1 MVMTDSTSVAAT
13 STSANVL
20 AGKMNEFLSENSV
33 IRIYVT
39 GGGTDIYASLLIGA
53 EALIDDQ
60 LVSPLTTFPVK
71 PDDLLTEGAGFAGDR
86 LTLRYRNANAA
97 ARVVQTRIEV
107 EPL

>member
-1 MVMTDSTSVAAT
+1 MVMTDSTAVAAT

-39 GGGTDIYASLLIGA
+39 GGGSDVYASLLVGA

-60 LVSPLTTFPVK
+60 LVSPLTTFPKK

-86 LTLRYRNANAA
+86 LTLRYRNANAS
-97 ARVVQTRIEV
+97 ARTVQTRIEV

>member
-1 MVMTDSTSVAAT
+1 MVMTDSTAVSAT

-20 AGKMNEFLSENSV
+20 AGKMNEFLAENSI

-39 GGGTDIYASLLIGA
+39 GGGSDIYASLLIGA

-60 LVSPLTTFPVK
+60 LVSPLTTFPKK

-97 ARVVQTRIEV
+97 SRTVQTRIEI
-107 EPL
+107 EPV

>member
-1 MVMTDSTSVAAT
+1 MVMTDSTAVGAT

-20 AGKMNEFLSENSV
+20 AGKMNEFLNENSI
-33 IRIYVT
+33 IRFYVT
-39 GGGTDIYASLLIGA
+39 GGGADVYASLLVGS
-53 EALIDDQ
+53 EALVDDQ
-60 LVSPLTTFPVK
+60 LVSPITTFPVK

-97 ARVVQTRIEV
+97 SRTVQTRIEI

>member
-1 MVMTDSTSVAAT
+1 MVMTDSTAVGAT

-20 AGKMNEFLSENSV
+20 AGKMNEFLAENSI

-39 GGGTDIYASLLIGA
+39 GGGSDIYASLLIGA

-60 LVSPLTTFPVK
+60 LVSPLTTFPKK

-97 ARVVQTRIEV
+97 SRTVQTRIEI
-107 EPL
+107 EPV

>member
-1 MVMTDSTSVAAT
+1 MVMTDSTAVSGNTT
-13 STSANVL
+13 SDNVL
-20 AGKMNEFLSENSV
+20 AGKMNEFLGENSV

-39 GGGTDIYASLLIGA
+39 GGGSDIYASLLVGS

-60 LVSPLTTFPVK
+60 LTSPLTTFPVK

-86 LTLRYRNANAA
+86 LTLRYRNANASS
-97 ARVVQTRIEV
+97 RTVQTRIEV

>member
-1 MVMTDSTSVAAT
+1 MVMTDSTAVAAN

-39 GGGTDIYASLLIGA
+39 GGGSDIFASLLVGA

-60 LVSPLTTFPVK
+60 LVSPLTTFPKK

-86 LTLRYRNANAA
+86 LTLRYRNSNAA
-97 ARVVQTRIEV
+97 SRTVQTRIEV

>member
-1 MVMTDSTSVAAT
+1 M
-13 STSANVL
+13 
-20 AGKMNEFLSENSV
+20 

-39 GGGTDIYASLLIGA
+39 GGGSDVYASLLVGA

-97 ARVVQTRIEV
+97 SRTSSASSSTSGSCVTVHRTSSM
-107 EPL
+107 